1 MTKPIASEP
10 SHVSHAWHGLRLS
23 LLFVWLW
30 TAVVS
35 VWELHGQSRALLLA
49 GGITDVGVSDILV
62 VSGAALD
69 ALLGAWL
76 WFRPSRRVY
85 LLAMA
90 AMVLLTL
97 IATLLSPSL
106 WLHPLG
112 PLSKNVP
119 IAVLLWVLAREAP

>member
-1 MTKPIASEP
+1 MTNPIASEP
-10 SHVSHAWHGLRLS
+10 SHASNAWHWLRLS
-23 LLFVWLW
+23 LVFVWLW

-35 VWELHGQSRALLLA
+35 VWELQGQSRALLLA
-49 GGITDVGVSDILV
+49 GGIADAGAADILV

-85 LLAMA
+85 LLAMG
-90 AMVLLTL
+90 AMVLMTL

-119 IAVLLWVLAREAP
+119 IAVLLWVLARKAP